1 MTAGW
6 RGEDRQ
12 REEENSGR
20 GLGVCGVLG
29 GGMGVAGPVD
39 FVAAQLGT

>member
-1 MTAGW
+1 MV
-6 RGEDRQ
+6 RGA
-12 REEENSGR
+12 REEENKGR

-29 GGMGVAGPVD
+29 GGLGVAGPVD